1 MQTIRTEQLLGG
13 NKVIVGNKYTDLVLE
28 TLGKVY
34 IKTGNKSVV
43 LDNLIK
49 SLMDS
54 DSNSE
59 IIFTNSTNE
68 MQTMEYPGDGRFV
81 YNKLTNTLYISLDS
95 RYIQLIEASI
105 EGSSRYVKKQGDT
118 MSGQLEINTIGAPLI
133 VASSQLVK
141 NFNAQ
146 YLNSYSSDDFAKK
159 RLDEIIYG
167 SWSFDGQC
175 YANNNWIF
183 KENTRFYKDIVTSG
197 SLSSPQFAGGFG
209 GYGWMLDSNTN
220 TLTIDNLVVRK
231 AMQVYEMVINQI
243 SATNGSL
250 WVSNSTK
257 IEKVY
262 RPYLITKEELD
273 AINTGTKEEIN
284 AKLNGIFWNNNY
296 FLVTDLNLTINQDTN
311 NLGTSTEQN
320 IGFVTESK
328 SLSSANNINTIPKE
342 FVNFKYVIW
351 IGDLNKVLDDEN
363 FPGVS
368 AFYDENYL
376 FNVNTNL
383 DLKAYYLSKEIQITE
398 WNEDNTPK
406 VSNYLSTF
414 NKSSEMFIKPR
425 DSQEVVGLKPY
436 YKYFALSRDQ
446 INSALTQHVSN
457 GIKQVPVPT
466 IYIID
471 SDSDMNPTLKSGD
484 IIRCQ
489 KFEDNNIKYYDAI
502 VTSQFK
508 SKSYILQKAS
518 SIFDTYTEVNYS
530 DTGEVESRTEVDN
543 STLYNKTEYTYNPET
558 GEYENN
564 YPTTERIAD
573 VAAQDDL
580 IQMGNIYNTQRQ
592 NAIYITST
600 DDQGPYIDIMSGL
613 NRPDYSVIYDQPVY
627 KKIKVFIKQKG
638 NIFVQGEPYDYY
650 YQKENPQAVN
660 FNQKPTYISGNTK
673 KYPLVYITV
682 DEKLNTTGT
691 YINDGETNN
700 IPENTS
706 QGYFITNYPTQYSI
720 KEAKVIGT
728 KITKVRLGNLDGI
741 YNETFKNKQPY
752 GYGLYGENVFLTG
765 EFYLNNGK
773 SVVDFSK
780 DYIDLQIKSVNDN
793 LLSTGI
799 NIQDKTI
806 TVTADKFKI
815 QANDGTQIGA
825 FVNDGNNV
833 YFNADLIKVKTIK
846 NEQNGIVYYELK
858 ADGSG
863 QLGRNNFRWD
873 TAGNVT
879 LTGTIYANEGRF
891 SGELLAPKGNI
902 GGFTI
907 NSSYLSAG
915 SPTFGNYISLEASH
929 IFFSSRENN
938 RTSIATFGASGS
950 GVLPGVSGLSMPVG
964 IYRNVVSSLNG
975 EDENV
980 GLYISCT
987 GGNKHN
993 AVSYSGNIAINI
1005 ESGFIRGLR
1014 LNVKTTGDILPSEI
1028 DSENFYNMKNS
1039 DTFVYVSPGI
1049 NGVNLPSNPQEGQMY
1064 IIRKGNY
1071 NGVIY
1076 ARAKG
1081 NTTICVNEGASANNF
1096 SSQVQWDGRVAGFFV
1111 YSGVLKINNKQG
1123 VWIFNYFG

>member
-1 MQTIRTEQLLGG
+1 MDNIRIEQLLG
-13 NKVIVGNKYTDLVLE
+13 NKKVIVGTKYNDLVLE

-34 IKTGNKSVV
+34 VKTGNNFKLLTELIGTLNKSNPKNV
-43 LDNLIK
+43 LIV
-49 SLMDS
+49 
-54 DSNSE
+54 SNVSE
-59 IIFTNSTNE
+59 
-68 MQTMEYPGDGRFV
+68 MENMKYPGDGYFV
-81 YNKLTNTLYISLDS
+81 FVRLNKALYISYDN
-95 RYIQLIEASI
+95 RYIKLIETD
-105 EGSSRYVKKQGDT
+105 EEEKPNYVKKSGDT
-118 MSGQLEINTIGAPLI
+118 MTGPLEINTTLAPLI
-133 VASSQLVK
+133 VASSELIK
-141 NFNAQ
+141 N
-146 YLNSYSSDDFAKK
+146 LNSEQVGGYKAEDLAKLRK
-159 RLDEIIYG
+159 DEIIYG
-167 SWSFDGQC
+167 FWT
-175 YANNNWIF
+175 F
-183 KENTRFYKDIVTSG
+183 KNSCTSEDLWTFNKNVNVKGDIIIKG
-197 SLSSPQFAGGFG
+197 SLGSPVFASGFG
-209 GYGWMLDSNTN
+209 GYGWRFDAGTN
-220 TLTIDNLVVRK
+220 TLTVDYLVVRK
-231 AMQVYEMVINQI
+231 AMNVYELIVNQI

-250 WVSNSTK
+250 WVSNAITIEEVEKPLIVTVDQLNYFEQDESDLQIGWQNNEFQKDRFNQLFFENKYYVITDEVIGDTLTTNGDIVTESTSLSSSQTINNTPTVFVNYKYLIKIADINGLLESPKFLGKATFLNEEALKELSPFIELIYISKKVQNGIYVDTFDKDCGFFAKVENTK
-257 IEKVY
+257 IKIKSY
-262 RPYLITKEELD
+262 YKYYALKRTI
-273 AINTGTKEEIN
+273 IQEEIN
-284 AKLNGIFWNNNY
+284 KWVEYFNNTHNK
-296 FLVTDLNLTINQDTN
+296 TISYT
-311 NLGTSTEQN
+311 
-320 IGFVTESK
+320 VP
-328 SLSSANNINTIPKE
+328 SLYI
-342 FVNFKYVIW
+342 
-351 IGDLNKVLDDEN
+351 
-363 FPGVS
+363 
-368 AFYDENYL
+368 
-376 FNVNTNL
+376 
-383 DLKAYYLSKEIQITE
+383 
-398 WNEDNTPK
+398 
-406 VSNYLSTF
+406 
-414 NKSSEMFIKPR
+414 
-425 DSQEVVGLKPY
+425 
-436 YKYFALSRDQ
+436 
-446 INSALTQHVSN
+446 INSKDYSYFKA
-457 GIKQVPVPT
+457 
-466 IYIID
+466 
-471 SDSDMNPTLKSGD
+471 GD

-489 KFEDNNIKYYDAI
+489 KFQNGNVKYYDA
-502 VTSQFK
+502 VVLSQINNTK
-508 SKSYILQKAS
+508 IIIQKAAS
-518 SIFDTYTEVNYS
+518 VFDQYTEIEYIDGDRVQYTTQYS
-530 DTGEVESRTEVDN
+530 D
-543 STLYNKTEYTYNPET
+543 LAYNKGEMGYDVTTDTNSYLEGYETEQQRLEARLAEPEK
-558 GEYENN
+558 
-564 YPTTERIAD
+564 
-573 VAAQDDL
+573 DDGVV
-580 IQMGNIYNTQRQ
+580 QMGNLQDVNRQ
-592 NAIYITST
+592 NAVYITST
-600 DDQGPYIDIMSGL
+600 DDQSPFIDIISEV
-613 NRPDYSVIYDQPVY
+613 NRPDYSVLYETPKY
-627 KKIKVFIKQKG
+627 KR
-638 NIFVQGEPYDYY
+638 YS
-650 YQKENPQAVN
+650 
-660 FNQKPTYISGNTK
+660 YI
-673 KYPLVYITV
+673 
-682 DEKLNTTGT
+682 NTTIDNGYRGRKYNYYLLAPT
-691 YINDGETNN
+691 
-700 IPENTS
+700 PENS
-706 QGYFITNYPTQYSI
+706 SI
-720 KEAKVIGT
+720 NNAVPIYKGEELLYYGT
-728 KITKVRLGNLDGI
+728 LQPLQNSLIEQLNGEDIYEYKSSTKARLGKLDGI
-741 YNETFKNKQPY
+741 VNPILKDKQPY

-765 EFYLNNGK
+765 EFYLSNGK

-815 QANDGTQIGA
+815 QANDGTYIGA

-929 IFFSSRENN
+929 IYFSSIEDN
-938 RTSIATFGASGS
+938 RTSIATFGVSGS
-950 GVLPGVSGLSMPVG
+950 GVLPGISGLSMPVG
-964 IYRNVVSSLNG
+964 IYRNVVSSPNG

-993 AVSYSGNIAINI
+993 TVSYSGNIAINI